1 MKKKLG
7 AIFTSLKGRRPPF
20 RFCPLLLYSAPNPGG
35 PWGAFSIPLP
45 SVFHLSHSP
54 LFLIPLCLSFELYP
68 LNLQLWGAAGMRDTF
83 SRKFA
88 RRILKP
94 RGKQDQYLV
103 SQEEGTRWSCP
114 WYLAVLWL
122 AARSFCVLSF
132 RASFLLAVTSWRHT
146 WEDNTLHRKGRRD
159 IVS

>member
-20 RFCPLLLYSAPNPGG
+20 RFCPLSRIKSRGG

-45 SVFHLSHSP
+45 SVFYLSPSALP
-54 LFLIPLCLSFELYP
+54 LIPLCLSFELYP

-103 SQEEGTRWSCP
+103 SQEEGTRRSYP
-114 WYLAVLWL
+114 WYPAVLWL

-132 RASFLLAVTSWRHT
+132 RSSFLLAVASRRHT
-146 WEDNTLHRKGRRD
+146 WEDNTLHRKGRGG